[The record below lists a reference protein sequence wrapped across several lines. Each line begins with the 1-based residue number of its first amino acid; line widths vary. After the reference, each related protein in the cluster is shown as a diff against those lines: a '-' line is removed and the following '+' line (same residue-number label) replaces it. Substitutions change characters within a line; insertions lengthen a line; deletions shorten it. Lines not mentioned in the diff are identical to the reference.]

1 MNEVFVLALF
11 PVGQAKMGAV
21 RRRTY
26 IPRNRSST
34 ERDTE
39 NLHVVKLTSV
49 LLGEVD
55 RVNSQTG
62 QGICFELNPVM
73 MGRL

>member
-1 MNEVFVLALF
+1 MQRCPHVNEVFALALL

-21 RRRTY
+21 RSRTY

-55 RVNSQTG
+55 RVNSQTVE
-62 QGICFELNPVM
+62 GI
-73 MGRL
+73 